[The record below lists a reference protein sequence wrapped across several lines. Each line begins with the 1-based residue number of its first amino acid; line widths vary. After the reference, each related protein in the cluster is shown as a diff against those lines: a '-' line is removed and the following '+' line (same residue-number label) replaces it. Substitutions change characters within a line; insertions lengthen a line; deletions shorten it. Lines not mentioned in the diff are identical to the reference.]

1 MIFNPAST
9 LFLIFLTRK
18 FILDYLILNKRDKY
32 HVFEE
37 KIIFK
42 SFHFFTTCTDRK
54 VEIGILD
61 APF

>member
-42 SFHFFTTCTDRK
+42 SFHFFK
-54 VEIGILD
+54 
-61 APF
+61 